1 MKYIYIHTYLE
12 IEMVVDEEKDGRDL
26 KRKKGRLK
34 KSRW

>member
-1 MKYIYIHTYLE
+1 MKNIYLE
-12 IEMVVDEEKDGRDL
+12 IEMVVDEEKGGGDL